1 MTGSGTTSP
10 PSAGAAE
17 GSILEDRRQAEFI
30 SVDEWAKR
38 VGLSGRSAYRA
49 VKNNEVPGVYK
60 TGRRIIINWS
70 AFVASTYDAA

>member
-1 MTGSGTTSP
+1 MTGNGTTNP
-10 PSAGAAE
+10 PSVGAGE
-17 GSILEDRRQAEFI
+17 GSIQDDRGQAEFI
-30 SVDEWAKR
+30 SVEEWAKR

-60 TGRRIIINWS
+60 TGRRIVINWS